1 MLRSRTRT
9 GGVSRLKTYR
19 SRRSGGRIFG
29 YLLTTLMVFAGLALI
44 GYSFL
49 MGDPLATAAIFGK
62 DAPES
67 GDLTLTVP
75 EMGRVENVPVYTG
88 PANDEG
94 ALHDGTLHIDSTGF
108 PWQQGSNVYI
118 AGHRMGFPGTKSFL
132 VFNDLNSLADGDQV
146 ILKDVEGTRYTY
158 TVFKKFIVNPDALYV
173 TEPVPGRS
181 VVSLQTCTLP
191 DYSQRLIV
199 QAELTSVA

>member
-1 MLRSRTRT
+1 M
-9 GGVSRLKTYR
+9 KTYR
-19 SRRSGGRIFG
+19 SRRGVGRSVG
-29 YLLTTLMVFAGLALI
+29 YLIATLMVLSGLVLV

-62 DAPES
+62 DAPAT
-67 GDLTLTVP
+67 GDMTLTVP
-75 EMGRVENVPVYTG
+75 EMRRVDGVPVYTG

-94 ALHDGTLHIDSTGF
+94 ALHDGTLHVDSTGF

-118 AGHRMGFPGTKSFL
+118 AGHRMGFPGTASFL
-132 VFNDLNSLADGDQV
+132 VFNDLNRLANGDEV
-146 ILKDVEGTRYTY
+146 ILEDAEGTRYTY
-158 TVFKKFIVNPDALYV
+158 TVFDKLVVDPDAYSV
-173 TEPVPGRS
+173 TQPVPGRS